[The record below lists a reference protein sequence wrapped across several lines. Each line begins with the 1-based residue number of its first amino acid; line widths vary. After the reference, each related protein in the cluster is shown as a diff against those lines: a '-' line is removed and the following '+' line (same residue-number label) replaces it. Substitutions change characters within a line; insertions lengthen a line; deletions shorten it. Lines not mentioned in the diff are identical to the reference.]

1 MIKKGFTLIELIVVI
16 SILAILAAILL
27 PNYTT
32 YITKAKETKAEQIG
46 RMIFI
51 SSMRS
56 YMISDS
62 FDKDDVNNA
71 INEDINM
78 DRVQIVVND
87 ASPDDKSISEDFCAE
102 GLEYKIVVYGQS
114 NTYVLTKKQ

>member
-46 RMIFI
+46 RMIFV

-78 DRVQIVVND
+78 DKVKIVVND
-87 ASPDDKSISEDFCAE
+87 VSPDDKSISEEFSAE

-114 NTYVLTKKQ
+114 STYVLTKTR